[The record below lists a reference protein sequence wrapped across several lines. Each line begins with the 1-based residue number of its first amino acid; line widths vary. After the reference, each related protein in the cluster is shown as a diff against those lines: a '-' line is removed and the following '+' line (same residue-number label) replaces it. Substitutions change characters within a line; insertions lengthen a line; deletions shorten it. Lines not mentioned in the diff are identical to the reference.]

1 MTYALLSLAFLV
13 GALAVF
19 AVAARLRGWD
29 RIRPLLV
36 PGLLAAIVLF
46 VLTAVFD
53 NVMIGLGIMTYADE
67 AISGLRL
74 GLAPLEDF
82 AYPLAAVIL
91 LPSLWLLLDREEP
104 DER

>member
-1 MTYALLSLAFLV
+1 MTYALLSLAFLL
-13 GALAVF
+13 GALAVL
-19 AVAARLRGWD
+19 AVAARLRGRD

-36 PGLLAAIVLF
+36 PGLLAAGVLF

-53 NVMIGLGIMTYADE
+53 NVMIGVGIMAYSDE
-67 AISGLRL
+67 AISGLRI

>member
-1 MTYALLSLAFLV
+1 
-13 GALAVF
+13 
-19 AVAARLRGWD
+19 
-29 RIRPLLV
+29 
-36 PGLLAAIVLF
+36 
-46 VLTAVFD
+46 
-53 NVMIGLGIMTYADE
+53 MIGLGIMEYSDE
-67 AISGLRL
+67 ATSGLRL